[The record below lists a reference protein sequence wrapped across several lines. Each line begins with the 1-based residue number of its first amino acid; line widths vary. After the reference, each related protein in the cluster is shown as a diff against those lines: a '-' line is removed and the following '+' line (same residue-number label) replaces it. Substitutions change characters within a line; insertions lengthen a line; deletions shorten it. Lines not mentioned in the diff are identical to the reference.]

1 MNTLKNTLY
10 FLASFIIVGLFVL
23 LIDQLY
29 PTPPIDQAALQPY
42 TSKNLLSEVSK

>member
-1 MNTLKNTLY
+1 MNNIKNALI
-10 FLASFIIVGLFVL
+10 FLASFIIVSLFVL

-42 TSKNLLSEVSK
+42 SSRDVLTSLDK

>member
-1 MNTLKNTLY
+1 MNTTKNTLY

-29 PTPPIDQAALQPY
+29 PTPPIDQATLQLY
-42 TSKNLLSEVSK
+42 SNRNVLTSLDK

>member
-1 MNTLKNTLY
+1 MNTVKNTLI

-29 PTPPIDQAALQPY
+29 PTPPIDQAAFQPY
-42 TSKNLLSEVSK
+42 SNRNVITSLDK